1 MKGGKGGIAQ
11 MVTTITMRLAPFI
24 VALAI
29 LVLPTPGR
37 AFTERELIDGFD
49 RTVFG
54 SEYQSFGWQSR
65 LVKKFT
71 DPVRL
76 FVDDRS
82 AARRGGEVESFVR
95 TLPNLVAGLD
105 VSIVATSADANYRVF
120 VIDRAA
126 YRQVVSR
133 EIYGRP
139 SSSFAPGRCLVRVV
153 STSSGIT
160 RSDAV
165 IVADEGNF
173 LFRRCMVEEILQGF
187 GPVNDD
193 ATLDK
198 SVFNDRSRHS
208 SFTSFDR
215 QILNMLYHPLIEPGM
230 TRLEAARVL
239 PKVAADV
246 QERLR

>member
-1 MKGGKGGIAQ
+1 
-11 MVTTITMRLAPFI
+11 MVTAITKRLAPFCLV
-24 VALAI
+24 VAL
-29 LVLPTPGR
+29 LVLVPATPGH
-37 AFTERELIDGFD
+37 AFTDAELIDGFD

-54 SEYQSFGWQSR
+54 SEYRSYGWQSR

-71 DPVRL
+71 EPVRL

-82 AARRGGEVESFVR
+82 AARRGGEVEEFVR
-95 TLPNLVAGLD
+95 TLPGLIAGLE
-105 VSIVATSADANYRVF
+105 VSIVDSPATANYRVF

-139 SSSFAPGRCLVRVV
+139 SSSFAPGKCLVRVV
-153 STSSGIT
+153 STSFGIT

-165 IVADEGNF
+165 IVADEGDF
-173 LFRRCMVEEILQGF
+173 LFHRCVVEEILQGF

-193 ATLDK
+193 ASLDE

-215 QILNMLYHPLIEPGM
+215 HILNMLYHPLIQPGM
-230 TRLEAARVL
+230 TKLEAERVL
-239 PKVAADV
+239 PRVVAVV
-246 QERLR
+246 QARLR